1 MAYTKYSL
9 TPASNTAAP
18 PNGAPEGMLPS
29 AVNDTMRDM
38 MAQIRDVGDGI
49 RGGTYTMTA
58 PVITGGSVTGV
69 ALSGNTFTNPVITGG
84 SINDTPI
91 GATTA
96 NTGAFTTASLK
107 GSTSGTITLDA
118 PAVAGTNTATLP
130 AATGTVMVSGAMPA
144 FSAYNTGSQAIS
156 TATATK
162 VTLQNEDFDTANCFD
177 STTNYRFTPNV
188 AGYYQ
193 INGTIYISSTITTH
207 TCLALLYKNGSV
219 YQSGAFQSTSTAS
232 TNAASQVSSVVYF
245 NGTTDYIE
253 LWAYAS
259 IGGTGSL
266 TNAGALG
273 LQCQF
278 SGSLVRAA

>member
-9 TPASNTAAP
+9 TPADNNAAP

-29 AVNDTMRDM
+29 GVNDTMRDM

-69 ALSGNTFTNPVITGG
+69 ALTGNTFTNPVITGG
-84 SINDTPI
+84 SINNTPI

-130 AATGTVMVSGAMPA
+130 AATGTVMVSGNMPA
-144 FSAYNTGSQAIS
+144 FSAYGGANQGFTSGV
-156 TATATK
+156 TTK
-162 VTLQNEDFDTANCFD
+162 ITLDTEVFDTNSNFA
-177 STTNYRFTPNV
+177 SSRFTPTV

-193 INGTIYISSTITTH
+193 INGKARITGTGQTNSSVSI
-207 TCLALLYKNGSV
+207 YKNGS
-219 YQSGAFQSTSTAS
+219 QLIIGSFTAS
-232 TNAASQVSSVVYF
+232 GLAFSVVSTVVYLD
-245 NGTTDYIE
+245 GSTDYVE
-253 LWAYAS
+253 LYGFAETTVGNPTFQAIA
-259 IGGTGSL
+259 IGNNCEMTGSL
-266 TNAGALG
+266 IRGA
-273 LQCQF
+273 
-278 SGSLVRAA
+278 